1 VGKVYDVEEM
11 VRDPQINHRQ
21 MIVDTQH
28 PTHGRVRQVG
38 VAIKLSETPGSV
50 RSAAPLA
57 GEHTDVVLRDIGMSA
72 AEIAGLRA
80 KKVVE

>member
-1 VGKVYDVEEM
+1 
-11 VRDPQINHRQ
+11 

-57 GEHTDVVLRDIGMSA
+57 GEHTDVVLGALGLSA
-72 AEIAGLRA
+72 AEIVALRH

>member
-1 VGKVYDVEEM
+1 
-11 VRDPQINHRQ
+11 
-21 MIVDTQH
+21 
-28 PTHGRVRQVG
+28 
-38 VAIKLSETPGSV
+38 V